1 VARGLAHQAAR
12 QPRFDTQ
19 DPEELMRWMTFQ
31 ARQGDGSLGEDRI
44 GVVTGDRVH
53 ALDPGLRLAD
63 LVGDRDALARAGA
76 RATEQP
82 AELFGLADVRVRP
95 VIPQPRTIRDFSAFE
110 EHCRTGLRGLGVDL
124 SDKWF
129 EIPVFYFGNA
139 NSVIGADDPVV
150 PPGNTEKLDSELEI
164 GLIVGEGGIDLDPA
178 TAADRI
184 AGLCIFNDWSA
195 RDLQN
200 EEMALVPIGPAKGK
214 DFANG
219 LGPYLVTLDELA
231 DRTKDGA
238 FDLAMTASVNGK
250 AYTKGNLADIYWS
263 LGQLV
268 AYASRGARLYPGDV
282 IGTGTCGTGCILE
295 LSLVHGSQAYPWL
308 KEGDEVVLEVERL
321 GAMHS
326 RIKAGVPVTP
336 LK

>member
-1 VARGLAHQAAR
+1 LICTATSRCSGNLE
-12 QPRFDTQ
+12 Q
-19 DPEELMRWMTFQ
+19 DPFWGPFWEWDDDGTFHL
-31 ARQGDGSLGEDRI
+31 RVGKWVLGLGTIEQKAAVENRTAIPDTRAFFEQNFTPDAKVAAMHRRGVDRL
-44 GVVTGDRVH
+44 VVS
-53 ALDPGLRLAD
+53 
-63 LVGDRDALARAGA
+63 
-76 RATEQP
+76 
-82 AELFGLADVRVRP
+82 
-95 VIPQPRTIRDFSAFE
+95 QPRTVRDFSAFE
-110 EHCRTGLRGLGVDL
+110 EHCRTGLRALGVDL

-150 PPGNTEKLDSELEI
+150 PPGNTEKLDYELEV

-238 FDLAMTASVNGK
+238 YDLAMTASVNGK

>member
-1 VARGLAHQAAR
+1 
-12 QPRFDTQ
+12 
-19 DPEELMRWMTFQ
+19 MTFQ
-31 ARQGDGSLGEDRI
+31 AGRGDAGVPQDRI
-44 GVVTGDRVH
+44 GVVTGFSVH
-53 ALDPGLRLAD
+53 ALEPGLQLAD
-63 LVGDRDALARAGA
+63 LVGDPEEFARAGA
-76 RATEQP
+76 RAAERP
-82 AELFGLADVRVRP
+82 AEVFELADVRVRP
-95 VIPQPRTIRDFSAFE
+95 AIPQPRTIRDFSAFE
-110 EHCRTGLRGLGVDL
+110 EHCRTGLRALGVDL
-124 SDKWF
+124 SAKWF
-129 EIPVFYFGNA
+129 EMPVFYFGNA

-150 PPGNTEKLDSELEI
+150 PPGNTEKLDYELEI
-164 GLIVGEGGIDLDPA
+164 GLVVGEGGIDLDPA
-178 TAADRI
+178 TAAERI
-184 AGLCIFNDWSA
+184 AGLCILNDWSA

-231 DRTKDGA
+231 DRARGGA
-238 FDLAMTASVNGK
+238 YDLTMTASVNGK

-321 GAMHS
+321 GAMHT
-326 RIKAGVPVTP
+326 RIQAGVPVKP